1 MAKWFEKASVEERDH
16 ATGLMEYLNKRGA
29 DVSLNSLN
37 VSVISGVV
45 VLYYFALV
53 ITYFILL
60 CFRKYIDSKLCSIQ
74 LKSANV

>member
-45 VLYYFALV
+45 VLYHFV
-53 ITYFILL
+53 
-60 CFRKYIDSKLCSIQ
+60 
-74 LKSANV
+74 